1 LNSTKIN
8 IKETKKMKSS
18 KSIIYLSTLIVLL
31 SLIAAG
37 AGVFWQGEGTPYEFT
52 SLRSET
58 VTIHGQGLYRY
69 DSVSYAAQAIAQ
81 DAATLVLGIP
91 LLIVG
96 IMLYRKGSLRGQLLL
111 TGTLGY
117 MLYTYTSYTFLTA
130 YNEFFL
136 LYVALFSLCLF
147 AFILAMTNL
156 DPQMIKRQISDR
168 FPRRATAIFLL
179 VIAGFLT
186 LAWLGRIVPLLMA
199 GEPPIG
205 LESYTTLVIQAL
217 DLGIIVPVSTLT
229 AILLWKKQPWGYAL
243 SAVVLIKG
251 LTMGAALVAMIIGLI
266 LAGEPVNLVEIIMF
280 SGIALAALI
289 FTLVLFRNIQEPSQ
303 EISLS

>member
-1 LNSTKIN
+1 M
-8 IKETKKMKSS
+8 ESS
-18 KSIIYLSTLIVLL
+18 LPHQNTRRPWQIEEILTALIVLL

-37 AGVFWQGEGTPYEFT
+37 AGVSWQGEGTPYEFT
-52 SLRSET
+52 SLRGET
-58 VTIHGQGLYRY
+58 VMIHSQGLYRY

-81 DAATLVLGIP
+81 DVVTLVVGIP

-117 MLYTYTSYTFLTA
+117 MLYTYTSYTFLSA
-130 YNEFFL
+130 YNELFL

-147 AFILAMTNL
+147 AFILAMTHLN
-156 DPQMIKRQISDR
+156 PEKVKQQISER
-168 FPRRATAIFLL
+168 FRRRGIAIFLL

-186 LAWLGRIVPLLMA
+186 LAWLGRIVPPLMA
-199 GEPPIG
+199 GEPPLG

-243 SAVVLIKG
+243 SAVMLIKG

-266 LAGEPVNLVEIIMF
+266 LAGESVNLVEIIMF

-289 FTLVLFRNIQEPSQ
+289 FTLILFRNIREPTSK
-303 EISLS
+303 

>member
-1 LNSTKIN
+1 MKTSKILVRL
-8 IKETKKMKSS
+8 
-18 KSIIYLSTLIVLL
+18 SILIVLL

-37 AGVFWQGEGTPYEFT
+37 AGVFWQGEGSSYEFT
-52 SLRSET
+52 SLRGET
-58 VTIHGQGLYRY
+58 IMIYGHGLYRY
-69 DSVSYAAQAIAQ
+69 DSFSYATQAISQ
-81 DAATLVLGIP
+81 DVVTLILGIS
-91 LLIVG
+91 LLIIG
-96 IMLYRKGSLRGQLLL
+96 IFLCQKGSLRGQLLL

-117 MLYTYTSYTFLTA
+117 MLYTYTSYTFLSA
-130 YNEFFL
+130 YNELFL
-136 LYVALFSLCLF
+136 LYVALFSLSLF
-147 AFILAMTNL
+147 TFILAMINL
-156 DPQMIKRQISDR
+156 NPEKIRQQISKR
-168 FPRRATAIFLL
+168 FPRRGIAIFLW

-186 LAWLGRIVPLLMA
+186 LAWLGRIVPPLIA
-199 GEPPIG
+199 GKPPLG

-289 FTLVLFRNIQEPSQ
+289 FTLFLFRNIQEP
-303 EISLS
+303 I